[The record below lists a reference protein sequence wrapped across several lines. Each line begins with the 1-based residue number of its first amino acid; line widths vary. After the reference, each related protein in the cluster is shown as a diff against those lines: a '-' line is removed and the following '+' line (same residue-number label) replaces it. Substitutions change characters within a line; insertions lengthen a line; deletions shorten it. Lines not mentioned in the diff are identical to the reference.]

1 MGDSNIVAVSC
12 SNMRGWGRQALSGRW
27 TTAVLG
33 TIILSVLMAAPI
45 LVFKLVF
52 NADTLEKVSDL
63 YTFIVSGPLTLGYIT
78 FILSIF
84 RRKSTTPIE
93 IFYGFE
99 RFGKALGLMVVMNI
113 FILLWTLLF
122 IIPGIVASFRYA
134 MAFYILAD
142 HPEMGILEI
151 INESKRIMYGNKMK
165 LFCLQLSFLGW
176 ALLTV
181 FTVGIG
187 YFWLMPYVTA
197 TTTGFYEVACGNL
210 RPYYSKLAADNET
223 ESQ

>member
-1 MGDSNIVAVSC
+1 MQNYYLVTVTC
-12 SNMRGWGRQALSGRW
+12 SNMRSWGRQALSGRW
-27 TTAVLG
+27 GTAVLG
-33 TIILSVLMAAPI
+33 TIIMSALMVAPL
-45 LVFKLVF
+45 LVFKFLF
-52 NADTLEKVSDL
+52 DASTLEKVSDL

-84 RRKSTTPIE
+84 RKKSTSPVE

-99 RFGKALGLMVVMNI
+99 RFGKAFLLMVVMNF

-122 IIPGIVASFRYA
+122 IIPGIIASFRYG

-151 INESKRIMYGNKMK
+151 INESKRMMDGNKMK

-176 ALLTV
+176 SLLAI

-187 YFWLMPYVTA
+187 YLWVMPYITA
-197 TTTGFYEVACGNL
+197 ATAGFYEVARGNL
-210 RPYYSKLAADNET
+210 RPYNPELTGDNGIGL
-223 ESQ
+223 